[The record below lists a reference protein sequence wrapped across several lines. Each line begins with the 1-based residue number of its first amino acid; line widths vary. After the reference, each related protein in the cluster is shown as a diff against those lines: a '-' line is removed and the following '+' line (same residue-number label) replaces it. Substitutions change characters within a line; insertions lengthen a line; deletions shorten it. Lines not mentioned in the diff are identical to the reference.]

1 MLKVYSTRA
10 INQAS
15 VIIEKYVLLP
25 LEIFTTLYRKFSL
38 NLQFARK
45 KKKKRRYKYI
55 VEMKNDFLNEKR

>member
-38 NLQFARK
+38 NLQFAGK

-55 VEMKNDFLNEKR
+55 VEMKNGFLNEKR